1 VRPDQVAA
9 WISESRFGSYLEAT
23 EGTYDR
29 AVALYNWNAEISA
42 AFLEVLCHLE
52 VLFRNAID
60 RQFPD
65 SDPTAALSI
74 LRADCW
80 LSDPALLTSDS
91 REKVNDAIA
100 RLERVGKRP
109 TRGRVIAS
117 LSFGFWHALFA
128 GVYEDLWR
136 ARLASGFPHGNGR
149 RRQVAG
155 LAGQLLHFRNRIAHH
170 EAIFPANLGN
180 RHDEVL
186 ELARLIDAEAGAY
199 IGALSRVPVLLTRR
213 P

>member
-1 VRPDQVAA
+1 LRPDQVAF
-9 WISESRFGSYLEAT
+9 WISELRFRSYLEAS
-23 EGTYDR
+23 GGDHDR
-29 AVALYNWNAEISA
+29 AVALYSWNVQISA
-42 AFLEVLCHLE
+42 AFLETLCHLE
-52 VLFRNAID
+52 VLFRNSID

-136 ARLASGFPHGNGR
+136 TRLASGFPHGNGR

-170 EAIFPANLGN
+170 EAIFPGSLGE

-186 ELARLIDAEAGAY
+186 ELASLMDVDAGTY
-199 IGALSRVPVLLTRR
+199 ISALSRVPTLLARK